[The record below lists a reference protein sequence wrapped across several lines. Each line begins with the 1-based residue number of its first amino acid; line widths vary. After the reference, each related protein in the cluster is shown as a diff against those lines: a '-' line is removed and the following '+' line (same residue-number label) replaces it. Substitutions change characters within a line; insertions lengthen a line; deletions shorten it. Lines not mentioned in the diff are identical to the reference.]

1 MIRDIFEGMA
11 SYGKAW
17 HYVRSMRL
25 WAYMFVPALISVVLG
40 LGIGFTAWGLSD
52 ELGGLLTGWI
62 GDWGGRTID
71 TIGRILSGLLLF
83 AIGLAIFKVLVV
95 ILSAPFM
102 SPLSEKIERHIT
114 GALSGG
120 GIRPMQIARDLVR
133 GIRINVRNLFRELG
147 FSLLIVILAVFLPF
161 LSPLAPVLVF
171 LVQSYYAGF
180 GNMDFALER
189 HFGYRDSIRFVRE
202 NRGLAL
208 GNGVVYLL
216 LLITGVGFLVA
227 LPLGTIAATLDA
239 VERIRP
245 GDVDSTLV

>member
-1 MIRDIFEGMA
+1 MFRNIYEGIA

-17 HYVRSMRL
+17 EYVRSLRL
-25 WAYMFVPALISVVLG
+25 WGFMFAPALISVVLG
-40 LGIGFTAWGLSD
+40 LGIGFTAWSLSD

-62 GDWGGRTID
+62 GDWGGRTVD
-71 TIGRILSGLLLF
+71 TIGRVVGGLLMF
-83 AIGLAIFKVLVV
+83 AIGLAIFKVLVI

-114 GALSGG
+114 GAPSGG

-147 FSLLIVILAVFLPF
+147 FSLLIVILAVILPF

-189 HFGYRDSIRFVRE
+189 HFGYRESIRFVRE

-208 GNGVVYLL
+208 GNGLVYLL
-216 LLITGVGFLVA
+216 LLITGIGFLVA
-227 LPLGTIAATLDA
+227 LPLGTIAATLDV

-245 GDVDSTLV
+245 GDVDPSLV